1 MILLFVF
8 VLDNSGISC
17 IGDKI
22 KLKEMCYNII
32 ELDFIKNYF
41 MDWGEVYIFIVN
53 FVMLNVVLV
62 DEGNLRYRE

>member
-1 MILLFVF
+1 
-8 VLDNSGISC
+8 
-17 IGDKI
+17 
-22 KLKEMCYNII
+22 MCYNII

-62 DEGNLRYRE
+62 DEGNLRNRE